1 MHRPQL
7 VLLTKR
13 FERRTV
19 RLHTKALRCI
29 AEFGHTA
36 FNRREPLRQEC
47 LVAVLHERGTEL
59 LPADLG
65 GMIEHVLNRTV
76 RKQQLRR
83 GLGAYAGHARNIV
96 RAVPHQPLHVDE
108 ADRREAVLLLECRRI
123 VGTRVADALFR
134 QDDGETVTD
143 QLQRVTVARHD
154 DGLRTALCGLRCE
167 RADDVIR
174 LVVVQ
179 FEKGDAEALRELLQE
194 GDLRDQLLG
203 GLVTRP
209 LVVGIECR
217 AERRAALVK
226 RNDNLRRCEFFEQLY
241 EHHRKAVHR
250 VRVDAACIRRELQ
263 RVERAKEKAAP
274 IENGKSLPAHRV
286 GLSSS
291 SRRMRTKQ

>member
-1 MHRPQL
+1 
-7 VLLTKR
+7 
-13 FERRTV
+13 
-19 RLHTKALRCI
+19 
-29 AEFGHTA
+29 
-36 FNRREPLRQEC
+36 
-47 LVAVLHERGTEL
+47 
-59 LPADLG
+59 
-65 GMIEHVLNRTV
+65 MIEHVLNRTV
-76 RKQQLRR
+76 REQQLRR
-83 GLGAYAGHARNIV
+83 GLGSHAGHARNIV

-108 ADRREAVLLLECRRI
+108 TDRREAVLLLECRRI

-134 QDDGETVTD
+134 QDDGEAVTD
-143 QLQRVTVARHD
+143 QLQCVTVARHD
-154 DGLRTALCGLRCE
+154 DSLRTALCRLRCK
-167 RADDVIR
+167 RADDIVR

-179 FEKGDAEALRELLQE
+179 FEEGNAKALRELLQE
-194 GDLRDQLLG
+194 GNLRDQLLG

-226 RNDNLRRCEFFEQLY
+226 RDDNLRRREFFEQLY

-250 VRVDAACIRRELQ
+250 IRVDAACIRRELQ

-274 IENGKSLPAHRV
+274 VENGKFFPAHRF